1 MNYEKVIIKQIP
13 EDNFA
18 AVNLKNYNR
27 SRFPGCL
34 DNFQVAQLADG
45 RFLTGIDPKGPD
57 VMAIKDEELRKEK
70 EIEMQDLQ
78 RSLEIS
84 LNADLSPRS
93 EFWETF
99 FMTISTDQDLV
110 LSKYNPRDVITYH
123 ALVANGYVAPTKSAV
138 SNPDYRAAKYY
149 CHVDEVEVSQK
160 LSSQKLRDKAR
171 AELYKISEDKEML
184 LLIGSYLEGGKY
196 KKGMKENQMYS
207 MISDYIDDK
216 KNPENV
222 TAFLKAMQVS
232 PEDLQYKVT
241 VETAIRKKIIKFK
254 EGQYYR
260 GGVNLGKNAVE
271 VLRNLKLPDYTNE
284 FVAIHDE
291 VNNLR

>member
-1 MNYEKVIIKQIP
+1 MNYERVVIKQIP
-13 EDNFA
+13 EDNDTA
-18 AVNLKNYNR
+18 INLRNYGR
-27 SRFPGCL
+27 SRFPGCI

-45 RFLTGIDPKGPD
+45 RYLTGLDPDGLELN
-57 VMAIKDEELRKEK
+57 AIKDEELRQEK
-70 EIEMQDLQ
+70 IQERESLQ
-78 RSLEIS
+78 TSLGHK
-84 LNADLSPRS
+84 LNVDISPRS

-99 FMTISTDQDLV
+99 SITISTDQDLV
-110 LSKYNPRDVITYH
+110 LSRYNPRDVIAYH
-123 ALVANGYVAPTKSAV
+123 ALVANGYVAPNKSAIAE
-138 SNPDYRAAKYY
+138 PMYRAAKYY
-149 CHVDEVEVSQK
+149 CHVDEVEVTQK
-160 LSSQKLRDKAR
+160 LSNQKIRDKAR
-171 AELYKISEDKEML
+171 AELYKISEDKDML
-184 LLIGSYLEGGKY
+184 SLVGSYLEGGKY

-207 MISDYIDDK
+207 MLSDYIDDK
-216 KNPENV
+216 KSPENV
-222 TAFLKAMQVS
+222 NAFLKAMQVS

-284 FVAIHDE
+284 FVAIHEE